1 MRDRPFAIERVLP
14 RRRRRARQALAY
26 RAAGER
32 SPPDGWRA
40 ALCKVLRAGCLMT
53 CLRPALNAQTSLD
66 CWDLEYSPNTLDHG
80 AAQSWQTHDVDLP
93 AQPRQDPNCDR

>member
-1 MRDRPFAIERVLP
+1 MRDRPPAIEQVLQ
-14 RRRRRARQALAY
+14 RGRRRARLALAY

-40 ALCKVLRAGCLMT
+40 ALCKALRAGCLMT
-53 CLRPALNAQTSLD
+53 YLGRALSAQMCLD

-80 AAQSWQTHDVDLP
+80 AAQS
-93 AQPRQDPNCDR
+93 